1 MSASTDSFG
10 SALKRINSL
19 TQKSEFYMI
28 ALTDGTNKINLAIL
42 IREYLKV
49 CLEQEF
55 CKKKCLCFWRVAV
68 SPWKAKMLWLHRV
81 GLQTELQFP
90 LMLPSQALR
99 ADLYTSKGHP
109 GEVGLNP
116 LLDEC
121 RVQCPQAIWTLP
133 SLWCISAKHRLQAG
147 RTVILCVTWRW
158 KSTTVFHLPATRQ
171 RIRATESGRASE

>member
-1 MSASTDSFG
+1 
-10 SALKRINSL
+10 
-19 TQKSEFYMI
+19 MI

-68 SPWKAKMLWLHRV
+68 SPWKAKMLWLYRV

-133 SLWCISAKHRLQAG
+133 SLWCISAKHRLQTG
-147 RTVILCVTWRW
+147 RTWFCVSPEDEKARQCFTSQPQDRESEPLNQGEVLS
-158 KSTTVFHLPATRQ
+158 KSEKLQLEVRFLFQT
-171 RIRATESGRASE
+171 